1 MTSQKEQFRL
11 SSPGPFENRFLN
23 SPVSASSW
31 KTQAISKPL
40 HAIWKP
46 TAFRTGPLLVATLLS
61 WALIAVLQLLLV
73 KSQEDGGI
81 IFATN
86 IEKLPFGMS
95 FLYLYLP
102 TVIALVLSIFW
113 SWIDLQIKRLEPYH
127 QLGKTGG
134 AWGKDSLL
142 LSYPFDFLP
151 FVPFVSFKNRL
162 VLTSLSPKP
171 SLSTLCTDLSI
182 DIGLSFGPVLVSF
195 FLHGASFHS
204 KPVSSLSKP
213 SSFPHQRLFYAQP
226 ALFQHLN
233 RVTSSVFAI

>member
-1 MTSQKEQFRL
+1 MASQKEQFHL
-11 SSPGPFENRFLN
+11 SSPRAFENRFLN
-23 SPVSASSW
+23 SPFSASSG
-31 KTQAISKPL
+31 KTQAISEPL

-46 TAFRTGPLLVATLLS
+46 TAFRTAPLLVATLVS
-61 WALIAVLQLLLV
+61 WALIAILQLLLV

-81 IFATN
+81 IFANN

-113 SWIDLQIKRLEPYH
+113 SWIDLQIKRLEPYY
-127 QLGKTGG
+127 QLSKPGG

-162 VLTSLSPKP
+162 VLTFLLPKSSLSM
-171 SLSTLCTDLSI
+171 LYTDLGL

-213 SSFPHQRLFYAQP
+213 YSFPHQRPFYAQP
-226 ALFQHLN
+226 ALFQRPN
-233 RVTSSVFAI
+233 RATSSVLAI

>member
-1 MTSQKEQFRL
+1 MTSQKEQFHL
-11 SSPGPFENRFLN
+11 SSPRISENRFLHF
-23 SPVSASSW
+23 PFSASSE
-31 KTQAISKPL
+31 KTQARSEPL
-40 HAIWKP
+40 RSVWKP
-46 TAFRTGPLLVATLLS
+46 TAFRTVPLLVATLVS

-86 IEKLPFGMS
+86 IEKLPFRMS

-113 SWIDLQIKRLEPYH
+113 SWIDLQIKRLEPYY
-127 QLGKTGG
+127 QLSKPGG

-162 VLTSLSPKP
+162 VLTSLLPDF
-171 SLSTLCTDLSI
+171 SLSTLCTDLGI

-195 FLHGASFHS
+195 FLHGASFHF

-213 SSFPHQRLFYAQP
+213 SSFPHQRPFYAQT

-233 RVTSSVFAI
+233 SLMSSVFAI